1 MAYDVRTVTFCV
13 LLELTLNVQANM
25 IHSGNEHPCRANDNP
40 RQNGKSSNVPSFL
53 ISTEV
58 ADKVSAQREAE
69 AEKEKL
75 KGF

>member
-1 MAYDVRTVTFCV
+1 LSHQGFM
-13 LLELTLNVQANM
+13 
-25 IHSGNEHPCRANDNP
+25 
-40 RQNGKSSNVPSFL
+40 

-69 AEKEKL
+69 AENEKL